1 MQRSDKEVA
10 GRGAPKLPELDLSP
24 PVCLDTWAITF
35 VAGLVAATVVPA
47 FVPALVIAAGV
58 ICAGAGLWRS
68 LVPHRWRVMALISP
82 LFLLAGVGAAVLH
95 SQAPDPLE
103 ELAEIAPGEVAVVG
117 RIASPPEPAGIGYGA
132 DLLVD
137 RLYYEESEIVTGGKL
152 RVQSP
157 DLRVGVGDE
166 VRLWG
171 EITSPEP
178 SADFDYGRYLR
189 TVSLL
194 VNAGS

>member
-1 MQRSDKEVA
+1 MQKSDKEVT

-35 VAGLVAATVVPA
+35 VAGLVAATVVSA
-47 FVPALVIAAGV
+47 FVPALVISVGV

-68 LVPHRWRVMALISP
+68 LVPHRWRVMTLISP
-82 LFLLAGVGAAVLH
+82 LFLLAGVGRPRSTHRLQSPSKSLRRLRPA
-95 SQAPDPLE
+95 SRGGGQDS
-103 ELAEIAPGEVAVVG
+103 
-117 RIASPPEPAGIGYGA
+117 SPPEPAGIGYGA
-132 DLLVD
+132 DLLAD
-137 RLYYEESEIVTGGKL
+137 RLYYEESEIVTDGKL

-157 DLRVGVGDE
+157 DLRIGVGDE

-189 TVSLL
+189 TVSSP
-194 VNAGS
+194 VKIGS